1 MSIHA
6 RNPRRPARTGFRAI
20 PPTLAA
26 LALAATS
33 LAQPPTAAPKTDG
46 KPATV
51 PIASLPPAQKLG
63 LRVNLLDRQTTVI
76 PTVVIV
82 PNEASYLAAIAN
94 WQTSATGAIRYPV
107 LIDNGTW
114 ASRTRIARFVRAF
127 NPKSIMR
134 WTAIGD
140 DAAFPEDPLLR
151 QLHIETAA
159 AAAWG
164 STPHDL
170 DKKWTELGFTPP
182 GVVVCNLKDPAWTAA
197 VALSAGR
204 GEPLIWADLGYPG
217 DPAGFIYPPVADAFS
232 ASITKGVE
240 ATGRSWNSLGDDI
253 EAVTLCMTTPTR
265 VFLGDGD
272 KRKFF
277 ALTDWIGRIP
287 PTPPAL
293 PVSANTTS
301 KRPRWAW
308 CGQIMGDSARA
319 AHDAMCALFL
329 VPDRGW
335 MLDGYPSSE
344 PWNQFDISAAATQIE
359 KIGVKCLVDDASGGA
374 TLDDLRRR
382 ASGIRQ
388 SVAAAPADAG
398 MGVDAGFIAINT
410 KGNADFFT
418 LADGDAKPVDLPL
431 LRRPA
436 MAYIVHSF
444 SAASPTKRP
453 TVAGVL
459 MDRGVYAYIGSVEEP
474 YLNAFVPTPIAMT
487 RLAVGYPWG
496 AAGRIDGGD
505 IWKLAVFGD
514 PLLTLG
520 PPGKRAATSAV
531 PLRGATD
538 VAAALPDQ
546 LKARDF
552 ESAMWTLA
560 IVGRDRD
567 ASRLLAALAKDDPAA
582 CTPTVALAGLP
593 SAFFTGDYPTF
604 VLGARKAATVFE
616 DDARVKREGIAE
628 VRDMVWHAVSMSAS
642 KITESEADLLADYLR
657 PDLLGRDTSDA
668 TRAAELVKGM
678 GAGRAVRDK
687 SFNIERR
694 NDPNPLPPPQLP
706 PPAPA
711 SVPPKP

>member
-1 MSIHA
+1 MA
-6 RNPRRPARTGFRAI
+6 LMLAA
-20 PPTLAA
+20 AA
-26 LALAATS
+26 LA
-33 LAQPPTAAPKTDG
+33 QPFDPAVVPKADT
-46 KPATV
+46 PPSTV

-82 PNEASYLAAIAN
+82 PNEASYLGAIAR

-114 ASRTRIARFVRAF
+114 AARTRIARFVRAF

-134 WTAIGD
+134 WTATGD
-140 DAAFPEDPLLR
+140 AAAFPEDPQLR
-151 QLHIETAA
+151 QLRIETVA

-164 STPHDL
+164 STPPDL
-170 DKKWTELGFTPP
+170 NKKWTELGFIPP

-197 VALSAGR
+197 VALAAGR
-204 GEPLIWADLGYPG
+204 GQPIIWADLGYPG
-217 DPAGFIYPPVADAFS
+217 DPAGFIYPPVADAFGEK
-232 ASITKGVE
+232 ITKGVE

-277 ALTDWIGRIP
+277 ALTDWIGRNA
-287 PTPPAL
+287 PTPPIPAT
-293 PVSANTTS
+293 PSATPAPIDTTS

-335 MLDGYPSSE
+335 FFDGYPSSE
-344 PWNQFDISAAATQIE
+344 PWNQFDMTAAASQIE
-359 KIGVKCLVDDASGGA
+359 KIGVKCLVDDAPGGG
-374 TLDDLRRR
+374 TINDLRRR
-382 ASGIRQ
+382 ATGVRQ
-388 SVAAAPADAG
+388 STATSPTDAG
-398 MGVDAGFIAINT
+398 MGVDAGLIAINT

-418 LADGDAKPVDLPL
+418 LADGDAKPVDIPI

-436 MAYIVHSF
+436 IAYVVHSF
-444 SAASPTKRP
+444 SAASPTSRP
-453 TVAGVL
+453 TVAGIL
-459 MDRGVYAYIGSVEEP
+459 IERGVYAYLGSVEEP
-474 YLNAFVPTPIAMT
+474 YLNAFVPTPLAMN
-487 RLAVGYPWG
+487 RLVSGFPWG
-496 AAGRIDGGD
+496 AAGRLDGGD
-505 IWKLAVFGD
+505 LWKLAVFGD

-520 PPGKRAATSAV
+520 PPGKRATTSAV
-531 PLRGATD
+531 PLPGATD

-567 ASRLLAALAKDDPAA
+567 AARLLAALCKDDPTA
-582 CTPTVALAGLP
+582 CTPAVALAGIP
-593 SAFFTGDYPTF
+593 SAFFTGDYATF
-604 VLGARKAATVFE
+604 VLGARKVAPVFE

-628 VRDMVWHAVSMSAS
+628 IRDMVWHAVSMSAG

-687 SFNIERR
+687 SVQIELRSAPRR
-694 NDPNPLPPPQLP
+694 APPSPEP
-706 PPAPA
+706 TAPVNQG
-711 SVPPKP
+711 STPGSTPSKP